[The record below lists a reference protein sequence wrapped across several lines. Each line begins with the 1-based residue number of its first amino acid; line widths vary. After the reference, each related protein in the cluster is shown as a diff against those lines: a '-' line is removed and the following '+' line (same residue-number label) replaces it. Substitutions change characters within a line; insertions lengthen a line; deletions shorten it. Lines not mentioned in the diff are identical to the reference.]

1 MDFSRPMTME
11 ETKQVELSILSRFD
25 EFCKKHSLTY
35 FLAYGT
41 LIGAVRHK
49 GFIPWDDDIDIQM
62 PRGDYNR
69 LIELSDELG
78 TSLRL
83 IAPRDADAEHTFVK
97 IVDERTVKVE
107 GGHKYR
113 SDADLRGIDIDVF
126 PLDGQPTDDAK
137 YKKWYKKLRKTYRKI
152 WMRELE
158 STSDLKLSF
167 KIAIALFKLVRI
179 FLPNRKKLLDRAE
192 ALHASYPYESAEYV
206 GCVESYFNGIGNRNP
221 KSAYSKCVLLDFE
234 GEKFPA
240 PVGYHDIL
248 TNMYGDYMKLPPK
261 EAQVTHHT
269 NKNYWRVD
277 NEEV

>member
-62 PRGDYNR
+62 PREDYNR
-69 LIELSDELG
+69 LIELSGELG

-97 IVDERTVKVE
+97 IVDERTVKIE

-113 SDADLRGIDIDVF
+113 SDADFRGIDIDVF
-126 PLDGQPTDDAK
+126 PLDGQPTDEAE

-158 STSDLKLSF
+158 STADLKLSF
-167 KIAIALFKLVRI
+167 KIAIALFKLVRVFI
-179 FLPNRKKLLDRAE
+179 PKRKKLLDRAE
-192 ALHASYPYESAEYV
+192 ALHAEYPYKSAEYV

-221 KSAYSKCVLLDFE
+221 KSAYSECVLLDFE